1 MTQGRTLSRDYK
13 HVKRNTPGGH
23 AFNGWVG
30 LVVGLA
36 IGLSVALGVFL
47 HYRDQAPA
55 EPSPGAAKAPASAR
69 STEEAPPAPIDP
81 AKDYTFYNM
90 LPQQEVQVP
99 TADEKAGTN
108 ASALPAGDV
117 VLQAG
122 SFKQSAEAEKL
133 QAMLAQFGVD
143 AKIQRFAL
151 EDETWYRVRIGP
163 IATVQ
168 ELDAVRAKLAEAEV
182 EATPVSAVPVAPPP

>member
-1 MTQGRTLSRDYK
+1 VTQGRTLSRDYK
-13 HVKRNTPGGH
+13 HVKRNTPGGQS
-23 AFNGWVG
+23 FNGWVG
-30 LVVGLA
+30 LLAGLA
-36 IGLSVALGVFL
+36 IGLTVALGVFL
-47 HYRDQAPA
+47 HYKDLAPA
-55 EPSPGAAKAPASAR
+55 EPRAATAKPPASAQ
-69 STEEAPPAPIDP
+69 STEEAPPAPVDP

-90 LPQQEVQVP
+90 LPTQEVQVP
-99 TADEKAGTN
+99 TKEENAGGK

-122 SFKQSAEAEKL
+122 SFKQPDEADKL
-133 QAMLAQFGVD
+133 QAKLAQYGVD

-168 ELDAVRAKLAEAEV
+168 ELEAIRAKLADAEV
-182 EATPVSAVPVAPPP
+182 EATPVAPSAEAPPP